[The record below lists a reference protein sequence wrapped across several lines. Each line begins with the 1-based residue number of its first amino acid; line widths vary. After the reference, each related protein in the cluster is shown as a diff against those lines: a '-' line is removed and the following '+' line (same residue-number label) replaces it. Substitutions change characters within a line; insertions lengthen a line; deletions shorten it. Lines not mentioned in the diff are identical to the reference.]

1 MFSLCSDEEDSSQE
15 EGEGVEGDA
24 GGGALLHQAGAVTPE
39 DEAMLMRALPL
50 TGYLQ
55 VPTAA
60 AADLRCINLGHFRHF
75 CRGPI
80 DERDGGFK
88 CKGLVVSVTVILG
101 PC

>member
-1 MFSLCSDEEDSSQE
+1 MKNTAARRRARVLRERLEAELSSIRPE
-15 EGEGVEGDA
+15 P
-24 GGGALLHQAGAVTPE
+24 LHLKMRS
-39 DEAMLMRALPL
+39 MLRRALPL

-60 AADLRCINLGHFRHF
+60 AANLRCINLGHFSHF

-80 DERDGGFK
+80 DKRDGGFK
-88 CKGLVVSVTVILG
+88 CKGLIVSVTVILV